1 MLKFTNLSTRKQT
14 LWIYLAKL
22 CNQLTGEKAWVI
34 ELFPSSIEQILRS
47 RGKLLIEQLL
57 AANLL
62 AASSRSHRFVTFAAC
77 SNRPLQQLLRSEVR
91 GKLPQAM
98 CVSLNHFAINGIC
111 SRDGSQ
117 ECLDCQPELAN
128 LQTLNQILGLELRLR
143 TKSVSDQ
150 LPNRLKGRWESLRFC
165 LLQLTNWTSWTV
177 DWFVCSVKLA
187 AVNSVNGV

>member
-1 MLKFTNLSTRKQT
+1 
-14 LWIYLAKL
+14 
-22 CNQLTGEKAWVI
+22 
-34 ELFPSSIEQILRS
+34 
-47 RGKLLIEQLL
+47 
-57 AANLL
+57 
-62 AASSRSHRFVTFAAC
+62 
-77 SNRPLQQLLRSEVR
+77 
-91 GKLPQAM
+91 M

-117 ECLDCQPELAN
+117 EYLDCQPELAN

-150 LPNRLKGRWESLRFC
+150 LPNRLKGRWESLSILFAT
-165 LLQLTNWTSWTV
+165 TNKLNKL

>member
-1 MLKFTNLSTRKQT
+1 M
-14 LWIYLAKL
+14 
-22 CNQLTGEKAWVI
+22 
-34 ELFPSSIEQILRS
+34 
-47 RGKLLIEQLL
+47 IEQLL

-150 LPNRLKGRWESLRFC
+150 LPNRLKGRWELEILFATTNKLNKLDCGLVC
-165 LLQLTNWTSWTV
+165 LLSEVGRCKQ
-177 DWFVCSVKLA
+177 CKRC
-187 AVNSVNGV
+187 VNCRFIMMNDRR